1 MPNYK
6 VISISIKFNNGTNLL
21 SAIIDAKMLAQ
32 LHDREGQTVVRFKFN
47 KHTIQVCSNSD
58 PISITKALMKAKQG
72 GHWTVTYLYMTQKE
86 VIDRYTLVTNWRAKL
101 TFLHLLLVSSL
112 HRCVSMLMSRK
123 RRKRTFI
130 QT

>member
-6 VISISIKFNNGTNLL
+6 VISISIKFNDGTNLL

-72 GHWTVTYLYMTQKE
+72 GA
-86 VIDRYTLVTNWRAKL
+86 IGP
-101 TFLHLLLVSSL
+101 
-112 HRCVSMLMSRK
+112 
-123 RRKRTFI
+123 
-130 QT
+130 